1 MGAIPKRFNYLLM
14 LILLFAS
21 ISIFLLL
28 FTPILSETN
37 KVLVPTSNK
46 KLFVAFHEPGAG
58 YGNRMYTVL
67 SGLTISILTDR
78 KVVIDWPEVK
88 GFVKESVPFWSYR
101 SQVKMNMGKIKQL
114 KPDLTNIWKPE
125 KNIREIIKTRVE
137 YDQEEVLFGNNAAY
151 FFEICSNPD
160 YYEKLYQLG
169 LVKKETI
176 KAARNTIEQMPQ
188 ETNNSILIDRIYLV
202 GNKKNIQSFIDIIC
216 QRYRSGNKE
225 KIYVIYNNFR

>member
-1 MGAIPKRFNYLLM
+1 MKYLQFKMRFISKKFNYFLM

-21 ISIFLLL
+21 ISSYLLL
-28 FTPILSETN
+28 FTPILSET
-37 KVLVPTSNK
+37 
-46 KLFVAFHEPGAG
+46 KLFVAFHEPAAG

-78 KVVIDWPEVK
+78 KVFIDWPEVK
-88 GFVKESVPFWSYR
+88 GFIKESVPFWSYR
-101 SQVKMNMGKIKQL
+101 SNGKMNWARIKQL
-114 KPDLTNIWKPE
+114 KPDVTNIWKPE
-125 KNIREIIKTRVE
+125 KNIRKIIKTRVE